1 MDYHELQRRLFDIE
15 PTNPAEDKAKMMAAL
30 QGGSAAP
37 VAAPQQVTESY
48 EVAQGSLQIDR
59 DYSVNDF
66 AALAGVSKPTSRVSQ
81 PIVES
86 KPDTIIVQDK
96 DARIAQLE
104 ERVARLE
111 ELLTEKSVS
120 KSQQRA
126 AGIALAAKKGNI
138 PKSELQGASK
148 EMMKMSK
155 KDLEDFAKTK
165 HKGLPNK
172 KKNESASIKDML
184 YAKLAEY
191 ELKK

>member
-126 AGIALAAKKGNI
+126 AGIAL
-138 PKSELQGASK
+138 
-148 EMMKMSK
+148 
-155 KDLEDFAKTK
+155 
-165 HKGLPNK
+165 
-172 KKNESASIKDML
+172 
-184 YAKLAEY
+184 
-191 ELKK
+191 

>member
-126 AGIALAAKKGNI
+126 AGIALSAKKGNI

-165 HKGLPNK
+165 HKSLPNK